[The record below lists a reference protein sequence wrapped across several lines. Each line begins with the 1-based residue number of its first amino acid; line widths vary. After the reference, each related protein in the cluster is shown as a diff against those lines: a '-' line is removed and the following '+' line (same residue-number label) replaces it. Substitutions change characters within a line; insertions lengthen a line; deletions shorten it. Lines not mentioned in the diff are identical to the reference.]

1 MMKGIEKEAINAL
14 RYLPAD
20 DKVSLYLKTAMAQT
34 TDPVE
39 DDDSTSTNAPV
50 IAKLATDIATL
61 TNVVNDLVTQFNAK
75 GANTNP

>member
-20 DKVSLYLKTAMAQT
+20 DKVSLYLKTAMAQS

-39 DDDSTSTNAPV
+39 EDDTSTHAPV